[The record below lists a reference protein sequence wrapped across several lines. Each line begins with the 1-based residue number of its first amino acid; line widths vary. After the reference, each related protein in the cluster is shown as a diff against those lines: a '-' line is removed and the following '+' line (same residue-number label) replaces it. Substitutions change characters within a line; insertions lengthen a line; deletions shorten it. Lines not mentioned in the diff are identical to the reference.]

1 MSMLSERLQVLI
13 ARDQRQRLERLS
25 RERRLSVGALVR
37 SAIDR
42 AYPPADSE
50 RSAAA
55 ARILDADPMDV
66 PDVAELRTELESI
79 RGCRV

>member
-55 ARILDADPMDV
+55 DPMDV

-79 RGCRV
+79 RGRGV